1 MTLRLATRSPA
12 TADSLD
18 INVAVR
24 DVTFGDGSGTDTV
37 SGINALTVDGNAITV
52 NTPVS
57 ATSIV
62 FQGANS
68 LGDQLTIASGGS
80 LSATGLVTI
89 GAANDTT
96 EIETIGLSGNI
107 TSDSDSSGNENLQ
120 ILSNSAGSAVATF
133 ATSGVVLNAGT
144 GAISASNA
152 DFAAGSQSILPFRWG
167 YRGMP

>member
-1 MTLRLATRSPA
+1 MTLSFGDTVTP

-18 INVAVR
+18 INVAGSGG
-24 DVTFGDGSGTDTV
+24 VTFGDGSGTDTV

-68 LGDQLTIASGGS
+68 SGDQLTIASGGS

-89 GAANDTT
+89 GC
-96 EIETIGLSGNI
+96 
-107 TSDSDSSGNENLQ
+107 Q
-120 ILSNSAGSAVATF
+120 
-133 ATSGVVLNAGT
+133 
-144 GAISASNA
+144 
-152 DFAAGSQSILPFRWG
+152 
-167 YRGMP
+167 